1 MEKMLFW
8 TSMGGISSH
17 CNAFSFLDPIRVP
30 PCTHL
35 RLNWHGQSN
44 HMHDLWCPKELNIK
58 AFLGQ
63 NCNNNSMTLG
73 SKLLEKTGIL

>member
-1 MEKMLFW
+1 MEKVFFW
-8 TSMGGISSH
+8 TSLGGVSSH
-17 CNAFSFLDPIRVP
+17 YNAFSFLDPNFRVP

-58 AFLGQ
+58 AF
-63 NCNNNSMTLG
+63 SVRIVII
-73 SKLLEKTGIL
+73 SP